1 MRVCTKTGGGLGNR
15 VLGSLTGF
23 FISRLNNTPLYIHWP
38 DDNPACL
45 ASWTDLFV
53 DNNAIINDHV
63 PETDDDY
70 YIVHNP
76 SYYTNRVNV
85 LCHRSDVLLK
95 DNHELLSLTNNLIR
109 QPTSQDIIIQDDGAM
124 AAQLPRELIK
134 EYFCNGLM
142 IKPYIIDKAREFCK
156 LHQVDGNT
164 IGVHMRLTDMI
175 HEDNRQSIINQ
186 YINKMCE
193 FESSRF
199 FICSD
204 DSDAEEQLKEAFPG
218 SIIKYDK
225 TEYVEKFHTSAGWKR
240 MDTTGNDKCRY
251 NVSRSKDSVI
261 EALIDCLVLSRT
273 DMNHFPNVGS
283 FNSLSR
289 FLKLVKFN

>member
-1 MRVCTKTGGGLGNR
+1 MRICTTAGGGLGNR
-15 VLGSLTGF
+15 ILGSITAYYF
-23 FISRLNNTPLYIHWP
+23 SRLLDKKLHIDWP
-38 DDNPACL
+38 EGNPGCL
-45 ASWTDLFV
+45 AGWHDLFTNSESIV
-53 DNNAIINDHV
+53 NSIV
-63 PETDDDY
+63 PQGKEDY
-70 YIVHNP
+70 YIVHDP
-76 SYYTNRVNV
+76 QYFTNRVNV
-85 LCHRSDVLLK
+85 LCHRSGVLLK
-95 DNHELLSLTNNLIR
+95 DNHELLSLTNDLIR

-134 EYFCNGLM
+134 EYFCNGLS

-175 HEDNRQSIINQ
+175 HEDNRQSIIDQ

-193 FESSRF
+193 FESARF

-204 DSDAEEQLKEAFPG
+204 DSDAEEQLKEAFPD

-251 NVSRSKDSVI
+251 NVYRSKGSVI

-273 DMNHFPNVGS
+273 NMNHFPNIGS

>member
-85 LCHRSDVLLK
+85 ICHRSGVILRE
-95 DNHELLSLTNNLIR
+95 NHSLLSHIADLVR

-124 AAQLPRELIK
+124 APHLPGELIK
-134 EYFCNGLM
+134 DYFCNGLI
-142 IKPYIIDKAREFCK
+142 IKPCIIDKAIKFCERY
-156 LHQVDGNT
+156 QVDDNT

-186 YINKMCE
+186 YINKMRE
-193 FESSRF
+193 FDGSQF

-204 DSDAEEQLKEAFPG
+204 DSRAEEQLKEAVPG

-225 TEYVEKFHTSAGWKR
+225 TEYVEKFHTNAGWKR
-240 MDTTGNDKCRY
+240 MDTTGEDKCRY
-251 NVSRSKDSVI
+251 NVYRSKNSVI
-261 EALIDCLVLSRT
+261 EALVDCLILSRT
-273 DMNHFPNVGS
+273 NMNHFPNIGS
-283 FNSLSR
+283 FNTLSR
-289 FLKLVKFN
+289 FLKMVKFD